1 MKEDLNEFF
10 SLIGKAKKEK
20 EDEFRSLVGE
30 IDIDS
35 IFSSVKISLEEE
47 KKKKEKQLKE
57 EKKKKEKQ
65 AKQVKALEAWLYA
78 EPKEEKKSENNKVII
93 DDLNGKPSFEVID
106 IIKPQ
111 PIGASV
117 VKEEF
122 IQEVIGNKTEK
133 ENENDSIDQALKILE
148 TITSKEEV
156 RENTTDPEII
166 KIRRELEYLKNLVN
180 AQGGGGEV
188 RLEFLDDIDRN
199 TAKVNGKFLKYE
211 SSSGKW
217 IGADASGGG
226 GGSDYASVAG
236 IATYAITAGIATYA
250 STAGVSTYSTSAGIA
265 TYSNS
270 AGISTYAS
278 TAGIAT
284 YAITAGIA
292 TYASTAGI
300 ATYASTAGVS
310 TYSTSAGI
318 ATYSISSG
326 ISTYA
331 SNAGYATTSGI
342 STTSQGLTGT
352 PDITV
357 GTIIATTASFSGNVS
372 IAGTLTYED
381 VTSVDSIGLITARS
395 GIEIG
400 PLLGIAATIS
410 SSGSA
415 TFSGIL
421 TASSFSGDLSGNV
434 FGNADTA
441 TYATSSGVSTYSTNS
456 GIATYATIAG
466 VSTYSTNSG
475 IATYSTS
482 SGIST
487 YATIAG
493 VSTYSTNS
501 GIATY
506 ATSAGV
512 STNVSGGTADVTS
525 LILPDGLVSSVSQTT
540 TTISETSI
548 DTFSA
553 ATYRSAKYQIQISR
567 GSEYQITE
575 IFIVHDDT
583 SSYGTEYAT
592 VKTGSTLSS
601 FSTDI
606 DTGNVRLLVTPTD
619 TASTTFKLIRTLVEV

>member
-65 AKQVKALEAWLYA
+65 AKQVKVLEAWLYA

-265 TYSNS
+265 TYS
-270 AGISTYAS
+270 
-278 TAGIAT
+278 
-284 YAITAGIA
+284 
-292 TYASTAGI
+292 
-300 ATYASTAGVS
+300 
-310 TYSTSAGI
+310 
-318 ATYSISSG
+318 ISSG
-326 ISTYA
+326 ISTYS

-441 TYATSSGVSTYSTNS
+441 TYATSS
-456 GIATYATIAG
+456 G

>member
-265 TYSNS
+265 TYS
-270 AGISTYAS
+270 
-278 TAGIAT
+278 
-284 YAITAGIA
+284 
-292 TYASTAGI
+292 
-300 ATYASTAGVS
+300 
-310 TYSTSAGI
+310 
-318 ATYSISSG
+318 ISSG
-326 ISTYA
+326 ISTYS

-441 TYATSSGVSTYSTNS
+441 TYATSS
-456 GIATYATIAG
+456 G

>member
-278 TAGIAT
+278 TAG
-284 YAITAGIA
+284 
-292 TYASTAGI
+292 
-300 ATYASTAGVS
+300 VS

-326 ISTYA
+326 ISTYS

-441 TYATSSGVSTYSTNS
+441 TYATSS
-456 GIATYATIAG
+456 G

>member
-65 AKQVKALEAWLYA
+65 AKQVKALEDWLYA

-265 TYSNS
+265 TYS
-270 AGISTYAS
+270 
-278 TAGIAT
+278 
-284 YAITAGIA
+284 
-292 TYASTAGI
+292 
-300 ATYASTAGVS
+300 
-310 TYSTSAGI
+310 
-318 ATYSISSG
+318 ISSG
-326 ISTYA
+326 ISTYS

-441 TYATSSGVSTYSTNS
+441 TYATSS
-456 GIATYATIAG
+456 G

>member
-20 EDEFRSLVGE
+20 EDEFRYLVGE

-236 IATYAITAGIATYA
+236 IATYA
-250 STAGVSTYSTSAGIA
+250 
-265 TYSNS
+265 
-270 AGISTYAS
+270 
-278 TAGIAT
+278 
-284 YAITAGIA
+284 
-292 TYASTAGI
+292 
-300 ATYASTAGVS
+300 STAGVS

-326 ISTYA
+326 ISTYS

-441 TYATSSGVSTYSTNS
+441 TYATSS
-456 GIATYATIAG
+456 G